1 MTLFPWC
8 MSRNMVHILYRHSN
22 LFYKNCVNHVCL
34 TLNGVHRLCKGQ
46 RSNKLNEEAC
56 LRHCTSLHQQSNKGA
71 AMIEETWFKEKLS
84 VQMSITKLLWVK
96 KACRVPLVCLYSKRD
111 PTRGAC
117 ALCQP
122 VVHLSVPSA
131 PFVLI
136 KRSA

>member
-1 MTLFPWC
+1 
-8 MSRNMVHILYRHSN
+8 
-22 LFYKNCVNHVCL
+22 
-34 TLNGVHRLCKGQ
+34 
-46 RSNKLNEEAC
+46 
-56 LRHCTSLHQQSNKGA
+56 
-71 AMIEETWFKEKLS
+71 MIEETWFKEKLS

-136 KRSA
+136 KRSAKVSQTYPGFKCFKKEHFFTQSNVTTYTVLERDGHLMAFAVLLTCVDSKE